1 MVKIK
6 GSLFLS
12 SYALWWCLFNQ
23 FFVYTIVCGVAF
35 MIAQKLIKSNTCGD
49 LRKKY
54 VDCFIFH
61 VF

>member
-35 MIAQKLIKSNTCGD
+35 MIAQK
-49 LRKKY
+49 
-54 VDCFIFH
+54 
-61 VF
+61 